1 MNSQPGDLRRCAD
14 VAPLLI
20 FYSCDEVTPDE
31 RRQIEAHLAACA
43 ECRAQLQDEEELQSA
58 LADVPQAADELDRSG
73 KLLAQYRS
81 ELSEA
86 LDDLSAPPAQEH
98 WRPFGGFRRWMALR
112 PAWSAA
118 LLLVLGAVLGRQIWL
133 WVPTNGSASNGPAM
147 NVLAAPRITEDQLS
161 KMSVAGIDWSGP
173 SSDSDTATV
182 QVQMQAEQPMVISG
196 NLDDADVRRV
206 LTYVIANGERF
217 DPSIRLDC
225 LDALKSHTGD
235 ADVRRALLAAAR
247 KDQNPGVRMKAL
259 EALRDA
265 TSDPSVR
272 KVLLDT
278 LNQDANPGVRIEAVN
293 LLVHSLEQSSSSGS
307 PADSQD
313 AGDSA
318 SQADSSTALPA
329 DASTERVIRALEVL
343 RRRDPNPY
351 VRLRSA
357 AALRQIGPQELQ

>member
-1 MNSQPGDLRRCAD
+1 MKSQPGDLRRCAD

-20 FYSCDEVTPDE
+20 FYSCDEVTLEE

-43 ECRAQLQDEEELQSA
+43 ECRAQLNQEEEFGNA
-58 LADVPQAADELDRSG
+58 LASMPQAADELDGSG

-86 LDDLSAPPAQEH
+86 LDDLAAPPVHEH
-98 WRPFGGFRRWMALR
+98 WQPFGGLRRWMALR

-118 LLLVLGAVLGRQIWL
+118 LLLVLGAVLGRQVLQWFSA
-133 WVPTNGSASNGPAM
+133 NGSASNAAAM

-161 KMSVAGIDWSGP
+161 KMSVAGINWSNP
-173 SSDSDTATV
+173 SSDPDTATV
-182 QVQMQAEQPMVISG
+182 QVRMQAEQPLVISG
-196 NLDDADVRRV
+196 NLDDVDVRRV

-217 DPSIRLDC
+217 DPSVRLDC
-225 LDALKSHTGD
+225 LDALKSHTSN
-235 ADVRRALLAAAR
+235 AEVRRALLAAAR

-272 KVLLDT
+272 EVLLET
-278 LNQDANPGVRIEAVN
+278 LNHDANPGVRIEAVN
-293 LLVHSLEQSSSSGS
+293 LLVHSLEQVSPSG
-307 PADSQD
+307 PD
-313 AGDSA
+313 AGSA
-318 SQADSSTALPA
+318 EPAA
-329 DASTERVIRALEVL
+329 DAAPQDLQAVVAAGSSAERVIRALQEL
-343 RRRDPNPY
+343 RRHDPNPY

-357 AALRQIGPQELQ
+357 AALRQIGPQDLQ